1 MSSVK
6 DYPTLTKVFLKK
18 LGINKKCHP
27 EMIVSNKLNDKYI
40 VMCSYCMR
48 REYIKKHLRYK
59 MKNNNDTSAS
69 EATSKDNSMI
79 WLDKVVL

>member
-48 REYIKKHLRYK
+48 REYIKKHLRHK
-59 MKNNNDTSAS
+59 MKNNLDITKVMKNYEKKSTSTPNLS
-69 EATSKDNSMI
+69 
-79 WLDKVVL
+79 